1 MIKWL
6 EGNPVGASLASICAG
21 LLLVS
26 LLLGVVWSFPPSAP
40 DTGDGEED
48 GVPELNIPEL
58 EDSEPLESYSVITER
73 PVFNVSRLPVLDDA
87 ADGESDELLVDE
99 DVDAPEVELAGVI
112 ITPSIRMVTLKSKE
126 RPDSLV
132 AFEGQP
138 LEGNYGSWQVSRI
151 APREVTLSS
160 DSGEELVLKLQVHD
174 AIIEAPPKME
184 PEGKDKDEERRT
196 PAERRADNED
206 PDRPLTR
213 AEEIRQRIAQRREEL
228 RRAAAQEGQEGQD
241 PGQNQTPEEKQD
253 YRSAIQS
260 MISGSRREDKPDENE
275 R

>member
-1 MIKWL
+1 VIKWL

-40 DTGDGEED
+40 DTGAGEED
-48 GVPELNIPEL
+48 GVSELNIPEL

-73 PVFNVSRLPVLDDA
+73 PVFNESRLPVLDDA
-87 ADGESDELLVDE
+87 ADGEVDELLADE

-160 DSGEELVLKLQVHD
+160 DNGEELVLKLQVHD

-184 PEGKDKDEERRT
+184 TEGKDRDKQV
-196 PAERRADNED
+196 PAEKVADNED

-228 RRAAAQEGQEGQD
+228 RRAAAQEGQEPGQD
-241 PGQNQTPEEKQD
+241 QTPEEKQD

-260 MISGSRREDKPDENE
+260 MVSGRRQQERSDENE